1 MIVENTF
8 VQQQTSKIKRIF
20 EHEGQGNFRFGSD
33 STRAVL
39 QCEESSGVFSE
50 SLQPKSLEHLRKLE
64 MGKIRLMESLTSFVF
79 CLLSFN
85 LLFVVFLLKEIFF
98 IF

>member
-1 MIVENTF
+1 MYSNKQVK
-8 VQQQTSKIKRIF
+8 SKEIF

-39 QCEESSGVFSE
+39 KCEESSGVFSE